1 MVALLG
7 GLDCGTNPEAV
18 SEPAHAEACG
28 AIEDANALQRQQ
40 MAWEIG
46 RHQRFSP
53 KWDSDQIIAEVKK
66 VSEQLE

>member
-18 SEPAHAEACG
+18 S
-28 AIEDANALQRQQ
+28 EDANALQRQQ